1 MAEEKKVS
9 FYQKVMSGLTGKTP
23 EQRQADAVWEAEQRR
38 ANQIALQTAKAKELA
53 SYRQERVAKAT
64 EIGRAK
70 ADFEAKQQIA
80 NVGKPKPMF
89 SGINL
94 GTFGKAQEG
103 FDINNVFG
111 TGGATGFGGGT
122 PAHQGVKRKI
132 KEMHR
137 TAPQMFSVNDAINF
151 SGGSSGWGRTSR
163 GGVGLSKVR
172 RKIRKHRIKHHR
184 KNKGSGKRQSF
195 TITMNK

>member
-1 MAEEKKVS
+1 MAEKKKIGFFEKV
-9 FYQKVMSGLTGKTP
+9 VTGLTGKTA
-23 EQRQADAVWEAEQRR
+23 EQRQADTLLK
-38 ANQIALQTAKAKELA
+38 NQIQQKQLA
-53 SYRQERVAKAT
+53 SYRAEQLAQAENVGKA
-64 EIGRAK
+64 R

-80 NVGKPKPMF
+80 NVGKQKPLF
-89 SGINL
+89 NIDIGE
-94 GTFGKAQEG
+94 FGKQKEG

-151 SGGSSGWGRTSR
+151 GSQYGGLGGGSVVKSR
-163 GGVGLSKVR
+163 VR
-172 RKIRKHRIKHHR
+172 GKIRKHRIKKHTRHPHR
-184 KNKGSGKRQSF
+184 KAKGSGKRQSF